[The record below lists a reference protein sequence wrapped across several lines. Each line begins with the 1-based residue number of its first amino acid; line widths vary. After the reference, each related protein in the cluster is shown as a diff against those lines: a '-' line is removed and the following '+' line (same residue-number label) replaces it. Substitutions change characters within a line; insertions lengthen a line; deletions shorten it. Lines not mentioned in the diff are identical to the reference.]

1 MKRKLQAL
9 VVIILLGVIKL
20 PVEEYSTRYLREY
33 KLLSPPLDMSVRD
46 NLGQMGFAA
55 SLGGLRSL
63 VASIT
68 YLQAYEAWTNVDWAK
83 VDSYFRLTTS
93 LQPRYDKYWDEAAWH
108 MAYNAATNYLENQKL
123 NPAVRGKLFHDHIDR
138 GVNILQD
145 GLKILP
151 DSGRL
156 WNTLAEVYSR
166 RVHDPKQA
174 GDAFL
179 QALRVTGNTR
189 YNRLA
194 AYEYAITTDPALWQ
208 KSYELLKA
216 AYDKKERPPSLIN
229 TLKDMEKRVNIPQA
243 QRIPEGYVALP
254 NQGAGVGGN

>member
-9 VVIILLGVIKL
+9 AVIILLGIIKL
-20 PVEEYSTRYLREY
+20 PVEESATRYLREH

-138 GVNILQD
+138 GVDILQE

-166 RVHDPKQA
+166 RVHDPKKA

-194 AYEYAITTDPALWQ
+194 AYEYAKSADPALWQ
-208 KSYELLKA
+208 KAYDLLKE
-216 AYDKKERPPSLIN
+216 AYDKKQRPPSLIN
-229 TLKDMEKRVNIPQA
+229 TLKDMEKRVKTPEA
-243 QRIPEGYVALP
+243 QRIPEGYVPLP
-254 NQGAGVGGN
+254 NQGPGAAL